1 MKPTCPFVRPIAA
14 GSMIAFL
21 ALAAGCSKPP
31 DVEANGAA
39 KSATS
44 APPDRAASNA
54 AETKAQSKLGDL
66 SSFRAIAVDV
76 AAIVDKGDLA
86 EAKTRIKNLEVAWD
100 SAEAGLKPRAA
111 ADWHVVDKAIDRTLT
126 TLRATAPS
134 ASDCKLA
141 MNDLIKTIDD
151 MDGKK

>member
-1 MKPTCPFVRPIAA
+1 M
-14 GSMIAFL
+14 
-21 ALAAGCSKPP
+21 
-31 DVEANGAA
+31 
-39 KSATS
+39 
-44 APPDRAASNA
+44 
-54 AETKAQSKLGDL
+54 
-66 SSFRAIAVDV
+66 DV

-111 ADWHVVDKAIDRTLT
+111 ADWHVVDKAVDRALT